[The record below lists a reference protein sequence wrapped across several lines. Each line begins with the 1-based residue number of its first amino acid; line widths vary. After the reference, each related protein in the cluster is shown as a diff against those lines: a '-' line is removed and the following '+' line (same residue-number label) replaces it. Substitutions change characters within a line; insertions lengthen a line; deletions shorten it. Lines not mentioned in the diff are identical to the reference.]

1 MSSRKKNKDT
11 QTAAAYTGK
20 AAADEHVNRTK
31 VERNRK
37 HEVVLKCN
45 AHSTRQALI
54 LAWTNPSQNRAP
66 LLPLVALVLGNT
78 LGLMLVRIMVPFW
91 VNLHRP
97 WHTVVIYGESP
108 GREGRP
114 NG

>member
-1 MSSRKKNKDT
+1 MSSRRRIKIPRLQQCIQAKQQQMNTEQKLKKH
-11 QTAAAYTGK
+11 
-20 AAADEHVNRTK
+20 E
-31 VERNRK
+31 
-37 HEVVLKCN
+37 HEVVLECN

-54 LAWTNPSQNRAP
+54 LVCPNPSHNRAP
-66 LLPLVALVLGNT
+66 LLLLVVLVLGNT
-78 LGLMLVRIMVPFW
+78 LGCMLVRKTVPFW

-97 WHTVVIYGESP
+97 WHPVVINGESP